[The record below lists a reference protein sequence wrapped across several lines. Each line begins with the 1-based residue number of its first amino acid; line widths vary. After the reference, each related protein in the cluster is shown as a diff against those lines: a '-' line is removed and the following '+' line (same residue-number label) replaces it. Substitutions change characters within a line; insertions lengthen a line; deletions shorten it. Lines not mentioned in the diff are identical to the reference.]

1 MFTNICISSFS
12 ISSIFNIGKDN
23 NALAKNAIV
32 FQEQSFPSI
41 LSAASDTTFADFSL
55 PSYSDSVKE
64 GAPKSSLSISSPF
77 SESSESTPVVDKK
90 AEEDAKKEVR
100 HISPT
105 LIIQ

>member
-1 MFTNICISSFS
+1 MSFS
-12 ISSIFNIGKDN
+12 ISSIFNIGKDD

-105 LIIQ
+105 